1 MRPFAKGLYDGTIRA
16 IHDVEFHFL
25 KMAGLSCGIV
35 GLPNVG
41 KSTLFNALTSSRA
54 PASNYPFC
62 TIDPNVGV
70 VEVYDPRLEVLAKL
84 SKSEKIL
91 YATTEFLDIAGLVE
105 GASKGEGLG
114 NAFLSHIRDTDAIIQ
129 VVRCFDSS
137 DIIHVRGKLDPVGD
151 IEIINLEL
159 VLSDL
164 ATCEAAL
171 SKLERQAKS
180 KKEASLIVSALQ
192 KVKAHLDGE
201 QPVRTLALTPEEAL
215 LVQPYR
221 FLTAKKI
228 LYLCNVSEAD
238 LQAQSPYVDKVK
250 AHAAREGAAV
260 LSICASLECEI
271 AQLPPTDRPAFLES
285 VGLTESGLQRLV
297 HASFDMLGLITF
309 LTTGEM
315 ETRAWT
321 ITRGSTAWEAAG
333 KIHTDIQRGFVRA
346 EVITY
351 EDFVHY
357 AGRHGAKEA
366 GKIRSEGKEYIVQ
379 DGDIMLFLHSG

>member
-1 MRPFAKGLYDGTIRA
+1 
-16 IHDVEFHFL
+16 
-25 KMAGLSCGIV
+25 MAGLSCGIV

-129 VVRCFDSS
+129 VVRCFESP

-151 IEIINLEL
+151 IDIINLEL
-159 VLSDL
+159 VLADL
-164 ATCEAAL
+164 GTCE
-171 SKLERQAKS
+171 SNIGKLERQAKT
-180 KKEASLIVSALQ
+180 KKESAIVVEALQ
-192 KVKAHLDGE
+192 KVKAHLDNGR
-201 QPVRTLALTPEEAL
+201 PVRTLVLTPEEL
-215 LVQPYR
+215 LLIQPYR

-238 LQAQSPYVDKVK
+238 LAGSSNPLVDSVK
-250 AHAAREGAAV
+250 AHAAKEGADV

-271 AQLPPTDRPAFLES
+271 AQLDPKDRPAFLAS
-285 VGLTESGLQRLV
+285 VGLEESGLQRLV
-297 HASFDMLGLITF
+297 HASFKMLGLITF

-321 ITRGSTAWEAAG
+321 ITRGSTAWDAAG
-333 KIHTDIQRGFVRA
+333 KIHTDIQHGFIRA
-346 EVITY
+346 EVIPY
-351 EDFVHY
+351 DDFVQY
-357 AGRHGAKEA
+357 GGRHGAKEA

-379 DGDIMLFLHSG
+379 DGDIMLFLHSS

>member
-1 MRPFAKGLYDGTIRA
+1 
-16 IHDVEFHFL
+16 
-25 KMAGLSCGIV
+25 MAGFSCGIV

-114 NAFLSHIRDTDAIIQ
+114 NAFLSHIRETDAIVQ
-129 VVRCFDSS
+129 VVRCFDSP
-137 DIIHVRGKLDPVGD
+137 DIIHVRGKLDPIED

-159 VLSDL
+159 ILSDL
-164 ATCEAAL
+164 ATCDANIA
-171 SKLERQAKS
+171 KLERQAKV
-180 KKEASLIVSALQ
+180 KKEMEITCNALR
-192 KVKAHLDGE
+192 KIKAHLDEGR
-201 QPVRTLALTPEEAL
+201 PVRTLKCTEEEQASL
-215 LVQPYR
+215 LPYR
-221 FLTAKKI
+221 FLTAKKA
-228 LYLCNVSEAD
+228 LYLCNISEQD
-238 LQAQSPYVDKVK
+238 LNNPANPFVERVK
-250 AHAAREGAAV
+250 AHAVQEGAEV
-260 LSICASLECEI
+260 LSLCASLECEI
-271 AQLPPTDRPAFLES
+271 AQLDPADRPDFLAS
-285 VGLTESGLQRLV
+285 VGLKESGLTRLV
-297 HASFDMLGLITF
+297 HASFDMLGLITY

-321 ITRGSTAWEAAG
+321 ITKGSTAYEAAG

-346 EVITY
+346 EVIKY
-351 EDFVHY
+351 EDFVQFGGR
-357 AGRHGAKEA
+357 AGAREA
-366 GKIRSEGKEYIVQ
+366 GKVRSEGKEYIVQ
-379 DGDIMLFLHSG
+379 DGDVVLFLHSN

>member
-1 MRPFAKGLYDGTIRA
+1 
-16 IHDVEFHFL
+16 
-25 KMAGLSCGIV
+25 MAGLSCGIV

-129 VVRCFDSS
+129 VVRCFESP

-151 IEIINLEL
+151 IDIINLEL
-159 VLSDL
+159 ILADL
-164 ATCEAAL
+164 GTCESNIA
-171 SKLERQAKS
+171 KLERQAKT
-180 KKEASLIVSALQ
+180 KKESALAVAALQ
-192 KVKAHLDGE
+192 KVKAHLDDGK
-201 QPVRTLALTPEEAL
+201 PVRTLVLSPEEFL
-215 LVQPYR
+215 LIQPYR

-228 LYLCNVSEAD
+228 LYLCNVSETD
-238 LQAQSPYVDKVK
+238 LTGLSNPLVERVK
-250 AHAAREGAAV
+250 AHAAKEGAEV

-271 AQLPPTDRPAFLES
+271 AQLDPKDRPAFLAS
-285 VGLTESGLQRLV
+285 VGLEESGLQRLV
-297 HASFDMLGLITF
+297 HASFKMLGLITF

-321 ITRGSTAWEAAG
+321 ITRGSTAWDAAG
-333 KIHTDIQRGFVRA
+333 KIHTDIQHGFIRA

-351 EDFVHY
+351 DDFVHY
-357 AGRHGAKEA
+357 DGRHGVKEA

-379 DGDIMLFLHSG
+379 DGDIMLFLHSS